1 MIYPLRSAEQFE
13 KMTGVLKEGL
23 GRFSNDNNI
32 AYTDAVLSEITDVS
46 TRYRVAADSLGDERL
61 EAQALF
67 GNFVGDFKTKDT
79 HPYEKLVSMIYD
91 ASKVYEGKG
100 NLPIGDFEAY
110 VNGVYFTSQ
119 SQYEYNEA
127 VDHYIEDHPLI
138 LACNDPGFL
147 FFANYMMNVQK
158 KAVDE
163 EFVRDVKDVISASM
177 VLQDMEFVRADFNKK
192 EYNKIAKFTTKTIKR
207 FEAEKAKKA
216 EQAQG
221 IARKKTN
228 NK

>member
-1 MIYPLRSAEQFE
+1 
-13 KMTGVLKEGL
+13 
-23 GRFSNDNNI
+23 
-32 AYTDAVLSEITDVS
+32 
-46 TRYRVAADSLGDERL
+46 
-61 EAQALF
+61 
-67 GNFVGDFKTKDT
+67 
-79 HPYEKLVSMIYD
+79 
-91 ASKVYEGKG
+91 
-100 NLPIGDFEAY
+100 
-110 VNGVYFTSQ
+110 
-119 SQYEYNEA
+119 
-127 VDHYIEDHPLI
+127 
-138 LACNDPGFL
+138 
-147 FFANYMMNVQK
+147 MMNVQK